1 MSVFTQRAMASSGN
15 NHQYNPN
22 MPSSSSNRGSLASFS
37 SSVWSPAA
45 GSVGRREESY
55 HLLLELCSQ
64 EPTIQCCFK
73 IIESTCLA
81 RGIDMEIRGKP
92 PSPEFRTFVSR
103 WKAVF
108 NHTEFFVLICNHK
121 FSQSPASQHAHLAIG
136 ICNHKCV
143 PCSTR
148 VTNGHVC
155 PDL

>member
-1 MSVFTQRAMASSGN
+1 MSLFTQRAMGASGPA
-15 NHQYNPN
+15 QRPG
-22 MPSSSSNRGSLASFS
+22 SSYANSNKGSLASFS

-92 PSPEFRTFVSR
+92 PSQEFRTFVSR
-103 WKAVF
+103 SVARQ
-108 NHTEFFVLICNHK
+108 FFL
-121 FSQSPASQHAHLAIG
+121 
-136 ICNHKCV
+136 
-143 PCSTR
+143 
-148 VTNGHVC
+148 
-155 PDL
+155 